1 MEDISFYIHENTLCR
16 FNSFLRESNENLLK
30 EICLFKNYDEQ
41 KLINEILPPVEMNRR
56 RINKSDITDKE
67 RCMARL
73 WKGGYG
79 GRCCNVRKNLGTNNE
94 KEFCNTHQ
102 KEIDKNGKLRYGR
115 IDEISPFRLPKNP
128 TEPYKRCLHFTNNK
142 QCRCRMSD
150 NSNYCTIHSKIYE
163 ENNIDNGAYSLIKNI
178 K

>member
-1 MEDISFYIHENTLCR
+1 MEGISFYIHESTLHR
-16 FNSFLRESNENLLK
+16 FNSFLRESNKELLK
-30 EICLFKNYDEQ
+30 QISLFKNYDEK
-41 KLINEILPPVEMNRR
+41 KLLDEILPSS
-56 RINKSDITDKE
+56 RINVKNTRKENLCDKD

-79 GRCCNVRKNLGTNNE
+79 GRCCNARKNLGLYNE

-102 KEIDKNGKLRYGR
+102 REIEKNGKLRYGR

-150 NSNYCTIHSKIYE
+150 NSNYCTIHKKNYE
-163 ENNIDNGAYSLIKNI
+163 ENTIDVGGYGLINK
-178 K
+178 

>member
-1 MEDISFYIHENTLCR
+1 MEEDISFFVSEKTLSDV
-16 FNSFLRESNENLLK
+16 NLFLRDNNKRIIQSICNYKKYDNEKLL
-30 EICLFKNYDEQ
+30 
-41 KLINEILPPVEMNRR
+41 NEILPSTSKKNISRG
-56 RINKSDITDKE
+56 NLSDKE

-79 GRCCNVRKNLGTNNE
+79 GRCQNARKNLGSKDE
-94 KEFCNTHQ
+94 CEFCNSHY
-102 KEIDKNGKLRYGR
+102 KEIINKGKLRYGR

-128 TEPYKRCLHFTNNK
+128 DEPYKRCMHIVNNK

-150 NSNYCTIHSKIYE
+150 NSKYCTMHTKTKIKE
-163 ENNIDNGAYSLIKNI
+163 DIGGVSINLINI